1 MKVRAGWTSN
11 MERRAD
17 RDGKQVKC
25 LIASGGHLWMRG
37 YFDRLPA
44 AVRRRLAESPFNL
57 CAACLTEE
65 AEYVAAA
72 QRLKQ
77 PTISVYLDVIDM
89 IEQKL
94 GGRR

>member
-1 MKVRAGWTSN
+1 